1 MHVAREN
8 QIKTIENLNRRI
20 SQAMQNR
27 LRSQD
32 LDSISSRLNLS
43 IEAVRQISIVPVR
56 VPLCDLVRVLECL
69 ELTAIMY
76 EPSFFRF
83 R

>member
-56 VPLCDLVRVLECL
+56 APLCDLVRVLECL

-76 EPSFFRF
+76 ELSFFRF